1 MGTLLADLRYA
12 LRMLRRNPGFTAVAV
27 LTLALGIGANTAIFS
42 VVNAVILRP
51 LPYPNP
57 DKMVQ
62 VNLVWKDGTTNQT
75 LTAPEF
81 EFYRDHA
88 SAFEAIAGF
97 RGGPDLET
105 KRSGAS
111 EWIKSMR
118 VTDGFFKALGV
129 NPSLGR
135 GILRDETRPGGAQT
149 AVLSASLWRK
159 AFGANPSIIGQQV
172 RLGEDAYT
180 VVGIMP
186 PGFAFVAQ
194 PVDVY
199 LCLQLGRSIADT
211 GMNTSVIARLK
222 PGTGLAQAQANIDVV
237 FEAFRRT
244 GSAQS
249 GQRGLQLVSYQRWL
263 LGDLRPSLLMLFA
276 AVGLLLLIAC
286 ANVASLIMAR
296 ANARQREISVRLALG
311 AERLQL
317 LRQFLTESLLIA
329 LIGGGAGLL
338 ASAWALRGLIS
349 SIPWDIPSTTHIGVD
364 GRVLAFT
371 FLMALAT
378 SLAFGFTSY
387 WQTSRLDPNSS
398 LKEGGTQG
406 GRSTSRSRARSSLVI
421 GEVALSLMLLIGAGL
436 LIESLYRLHQQKL
449 GFDPARV
456 YTMETP
462 FAPQA
467 RNTPAQIWSFEQ
479 QVLDRLQLIPGAA
492 SVAVISK
499 LPLTGPDNLPTE
511 HEGHPKDSIGGME
524 IRAVS
529 PAYFETMRIPILRGR
544 GFQETDAASSTPVAI
559 VSEAVER
566 QWWKDQS
573 LIGDRIV
580 VGEYRDRQFPEVL
593 EPPREVVGVVP
604 DVKNLAID
612 ELDPTTVYVPATQL
626 FRPPDSTAWVVR
638 ASARSGVG
646 TAMRAAVAAV
656 NPDQRV
662 LDVRPMSDIV
672 AESVAHP
679 SFDALLMGI
688 FAALALALN
697 SVGIYGVLSFHV
709 ARRTQEIGIR
719 MALGAERRNVLL
731 MVVGQGALLA
741 VVGIGIG
748 LLGALALSRFLSS
761 LLSGVKTTDPAIYG
775 LVSLVLLVVAL
786 LASYI
791 PARRA
796 SKVDPMVA
804 LRYE

>member
-1 MGTLLADLRYA
+1 M
-12 LRMLRRNPGFTAVAV
+12 
-27 LTLALGIGANTAIFS
+27 
-42 VVNAVILRP
+42 
-51 LPYPNP
+51 
-57 DKMVQ
+57 
-62 VNLVWKDGTTNQT
+62 
-75 LTAPEF
+75 
-81 EFYRDHA
+81 
-88 SAFEAIAGF
+88 
-97 RGGPDLET
+97 
-105 KRSGAS
+105 
-111 EWIKSMR
+111 
-118 VTDGFFKALGV
+118 
-129 NPSLGR
+129 
-135 GILRDETRPGGAQT
+135 
-149 AVLSASLWRK
+149 
-159 AFGANPSIIGQQV
+159 
-172 RLGEDAYT
+172 
-180 VVGIMP
+180 
-186 PGFAFVAQ
+186 
-194 PVDVY
+194 
-199 LCLQLGRSIADT
+199 
-211 GMNTSVIARLK
+211 
-222 PGTGLAQAQANIDVV
+222 DVV
-237 FEAFRRT
+237 FGQFRKQ

-263 LGDLRPSLLMLFA
+263 LGDLRPSLWMLFG

-296 ANARQREISVRLALG
+296 ANARQREISIRLALG

-317 LRQFLTESLLIA
+317 LRQFLIESLLIA
-329 LIGGGAGLL
+329 LIGGAAGLL
-338 ASAWALRGLIS
+338 AAAWALKAFIS
-349 SIPWDIPSTTHIGVD
+349 SIPWDIPSATYIGID

-406 GRSTSRSRARSSLVI
+406 GRSTAGSRTRNSLVI

-462 FAPQA
+462 FAPEA
-467 RNTPAQIWSFEQ
+467 KTTPAQVWGFEQ
-479 QVLDRLQLIPGAA
+479 QVLDRLQMIPGAL
-492 SVAVISK
+492 SVAVASK
-499 LPLTGPDNLPTE
+499 LPLTGPNNLPTQ

-529 PAYFETMRIPILRGR
+529 PAYFQAMRIPVLRGR
-544 GFQETDAASSTPVAI
+544 DFQETDTASSTPVAI
-559 VSEAVER
+559 VSETVAR
-566 QWWKDQS
+566 AWWGDKS
-573 LIGDRIV
+573 PIGDRIV
-580 VGEYRDRQFPEVL
+580 VGEFRDHQYAEVL

-612 ELDPTTVYVPATQL
+612 ELEPTAVYVPASQL
-626 FRPPDSTAWVVR
+626 FRPPDSTAWAVR
-638 ASARSGVG
+638 VGAKTGVG
-646 TAMRAAVAAV
+646 AAMRAAVGAV

-688 FAALALALN
+688 FAALALALT

-731 MVVGQGALLA
+731 MVVGQGALLT

-748 LLGALALSRFLSS
+748 LAGALALSRFLSS